1 MKGTNMLKLNQQT
14 LVSALQDYLDS
25 EMPGHKVKSV
35 NLPGDGYFGSHA
47 GALVDELVVVVEEA
61 NSDGK
66 TMADCQAR
74 GER

>member
-25 EMPGHKVKSV
+25 QMPGHVVKSV
-35 NLPGDGYFGSHA
+35 NHPGDGYFGSHA

-61 NSDGK
+61 KLFEVPVVPDVL
-66 TMADCQAR
+66 R